1 MLNRNARVLAVDDNA
16 TIRRAIAMRLGAKGF
31 DVTTAEDGQGALDA
45 LASDEF
51 DLVLLDLQ
59 MPGMRGDEVLR
70 AVRRRYNGMELPVIM
85 LAASDNKQ
93 DIANAI
99 ELGAND
105 YVVKPGDLP
114 ILLARINTQL
124 ALKETGERLKRQADL
139 LGVESSLAP
148 PDALERTTV
157 LSLVPEPAPEPQQ
170 HPELVTSADVTA
182 STLFEQ
188 LPVMAFALGQ
198 GLEMRHVS
206 QLAAETFGYALADL
220 VGRSFLELC
229 TPEERPVLEQTL
241 LGAFAQPGR
250 GLVWETAHRA
260 RSGEIVR
267 LRERA
272 RVANEGGEAVLVLT
286 CEDITGS
293 ERQREAYSYQSSHDE
308 LTGLANR
315 KTLEARLQRVLES
328 AHTEA
333 TEHALAILDIDQ
345 FRVINETLGHDAGD
359 ELLRQVARLLQ
370 ATGRKRDTLARIG
383 GDDFAWLLE
392 DCALREATLGLET
405 ARSAVEACEFEWAGR
420 RMPVSV
426 SIGVVRLDR
435 YCDGA
440 LAAMG
445 MADAACYAA
454 RDAGRNRVH
463 VYEFDDEKA
472 VSRHSQMRWVTRI
485 NDALRD
491 DRFELCLQRIMPLG
505 EEKLGEHYEVLI
517 RMRDE
522 RGELVMPGQ
531 FLPAAERY
539 HLAGRIDRWV
549 VGHTLDWLK
558 ANPGVTERLKLC
570 AINLSGQSLGND
582 RMLAYILETLERTG
596 VPPKKL
602 CFEVT
607 ETAAVADVMQATRF
621 MNILRSRGCSF
632 SLDDFGSGFSSF
644 GYLKHLPVD
653 ILKIDGSFVRE
664 IANSSVDLAMV
675 KSINEMG
682 HLLGKRTVAEFVES
696 DVEIALLRGVNV
708 DYAQGYA
715 FGRPT
720 PMHDLGK

>member
-1 MLNRNARVLAVDDNA
+1 MVDRTARVLAVDDNA

-45 LASDEF
+45 LARDQF

-124 ALKETGERLKRQADL
+124 SLKETGERLKRQAL
-139 LGVESSLAP
+139 EAGSGQGLSEEQS
-148 PDALERTTV
+148 LERTTV
-157 LSLVPEPAPEPQQ
+157 LSLAPRPSEPLVPETETKAADAP
-170 HPELVTSADVTA
+170 DF
-182 STLFEQ
+182 LFEH
-188 LPVMAFALGQ
+188 LPVVAFALGPN
-198 GLEMRHVS
+198 LEIR
-206 QLAAETFGYALADL
+206 QANRLAAEIFGCARTELMA
-220 VGRSFLELC
+220 RSFLDFC
-229 TPEERPVLEQTL
+229 APDERAMAEQTL
-241 LGAFAQPGR
+241 LGAFVQPGR
-250 GLVWETAHRA
+250 PLSWEIEHRA
-260 RSGEIVR
+260 PGGETFR
-267 LRERA
+267 MRQHG
-272 RVANEGGEAVLVLT
+272 RVAPHAGGNVLLLT
-286 CEDITGS
+286 CEDITQTD
-293 ERQREAYSYQSSHDE
+293 RQRQAYSYQSTHDE

-328 AHTEA
+328 AHSEA

-359 ELLRQVARLLQ
+359 ELLRQVARLLE

-383 GDDFAWLLE
+383 GDDYAWLLE
-392 DCALREATLGLET
+392 DCPLREATLGLET
-405 ARSAVEACEFEWAGR
+405 ARSAVEACEFEWLGR

-435 YCDGA
+435 FCDSP
-440 LAAMG
+440 LSAMG

-491 DRFELCLQRIMPLG
+491 NRFELCLQRILPLVDEG
-505 EEKLGEHYEVLI
+505 LGEHYEVLV

-522 RGELVMPGQ
+522 RGEMILPGQ

-549 VGHTLDWLK
+549 VGNTLDWLK
-558 ANPGVTERLKLC
+558 ANPGVLERLKLC

-582 RMLAYILETLERTG
+582 RMLAYILERLERTG
-596 VPPKKL
+596 VPPQKL

-607 ETAAVADVMQATRF
+607 ETAAVADIMQATRF

-664 IANSSVDLAMV
+664 IAHSSVDLAMV

-682 HLLGKRTVAEFVES
+682 HLLGKKTVAEFVE
-696 DVEIALLRGVNV
+696 DEVALDLLRVVKV
-708 DYAQGYA
+708 DYVQGYA
-715 FGRPT
+715 FGRPI
-720 PMHDLGK
+720 PMVSLQN

>member
-1 MLNRNARVLAVDDNA
+1 M
-16 TIRRAIAMRLGAKGF
+16 
-31 DVTTAEDGQGALDA
+31 
-45 LASDEF
+45 
-51 DLVLLDLQ
+51 
-59 MPGMRGDEVLR
+59 
-70 AVRRRYNGMELPVIM
+70 
-85 LAASDNKQ
+85 
-93 DIANAI
+93 
-99 ELGAND
+99 
-105 YVVKPGDLP
+105 
-114 ILLARINTQL
+114 
-124 ALKETGERLKRQADL
+124 
-139 LGVESSLAP
+139 
-148 PDALERTTV
+148 
-157 LSLVPEPAPEPQQ
+157 
-170 HPELVTSADVTA
+170 
-182 STLFEQ
+182 
-188 LPVMAFALGQ
+188 
-198 GLEMRHVS
+198 
-206 QLAAETFGYALADL
+206 
-220 VGRSFLELC
+220 
-229 TPEERPVLEQTL
+229 LEQTL
-241 LGAFAQPGR
+241 MGAFVQPGR
-250 GLVWETAHRA
+250 PLCWEAEHRA
-260 RSGEIVR
+260 RGGETFRI
-267 LRERA
+267 RERA
-272 RVANEGGEAVLVLT
+272 RVAQRGQESLLILT
-286 CEDITGS
+286 CEDITDS
-293 ERQREAYSYQSSHDE
+293 DRQRQAFSYQSTHDE

-328 AHTEA
+328 AHSED

-359 ELLRQVARLLQ
+359 ELLRQVSRLLE

-392 DCALREATLGLET
+392 DCPLREATLGLET
-405 ARSAVEACEFEWAGR
+405 ARSAVEACEFEWLGR

-435 YCDGA
+435 YCDSP
-440 LAAMG
+440 LSAMG

-491 DRFELCLQRIMPLG
+491 NRFELCLQRILPLR
-505 EEKLGEHYEVLI
+505 EEGLGEHYEVLV

-522 RGELVMPGQ
+522 RGEMILPGQ

-549 VGHTLDWLK
+549 VGNTLDWLK
-558 ANPGVTERLKLC
+558 ANPGVLERLKLC

-582 RMLAYILETLERTG
+582 RMLAYILERLERTG
-596 VPPKKL
+596 VPPRKL

-607 ETAAVADVMQATRF
+607 ETAAVADIMQATRF

-682 HLLGKRTVAEFVES
+682 HLLGKKTVAEFVE
-696 DVEIALLRGVNV
+696 DEAALELLRAVKV
-708 DYAQGYA
+708 DYVQGYA
-715 FGRPT
+715 FGRPI
-720 PMHDLGK
+720 PMVSMQN